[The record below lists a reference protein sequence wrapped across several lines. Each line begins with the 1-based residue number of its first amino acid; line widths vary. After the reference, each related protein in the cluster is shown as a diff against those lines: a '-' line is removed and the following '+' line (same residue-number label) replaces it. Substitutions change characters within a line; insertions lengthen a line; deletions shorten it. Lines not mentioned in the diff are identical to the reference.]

1 MLQNWKYLEL
11 FLLTIVHGAAE
22 VRLKRTFLIA
32 VKFTLIGHRDSWL
45 DEKRMPIF
53 VAGIMVTKTLIGPQ
67 EINVI
72 LHRLACQLVENH
84 ADFNNT
90 VLIGLQPRGIP
101 LLHRLQQILKSEYD
115 IRGIEIGL
123 LDTTF
128 YRDDFRRRD
137 TPLQA
142 NQTQIDFLVEGKSVV
157 FIDDVLFTGRSIRAA
172 LDAILSFGRPLE
184 IELMVL
190 IDRRFSRELPI
201 QPDYVGRQV
210 DSIASER
217 VRVDWDDEG
226 EESKVSI
233 IQTAGDE

>member
-1 MLQNWKYLEL
+1 MCNLVFLSPMYFLTKLESE
-11 FLLTIVHGAAE
+11 TNGDE
-22 VRLKRTFLIA
+22 QRIA
-32 VKFTLIGHRDSWL
+32 
-45 DEKRMPIF
+45 IF
-53 VAGIMVTKTLIGPQ
+53 VRGIMVTKTLIGPV
-67 EINVI
+67 EIDVI

-84 ADFNNT
+84 NDFKNT
-90 VLIGLQPRGIP
+90 VLIALQPRGIP
-101 LLHRLQQILKSEYD
+101 VLNRLQKILKADYNISNLKVG
-115 IRGIEIGL
+115 R

-137 TPLQA
+137 SPLQA
-142 NQTQIDFLVEGKSVV
+142 NQTHIDFLVEGKRVV

-172 LDAILSFGRPLE
+172 LDAVLSFGRPSE

-217 VRVDWDDEG
+217 VLVDWDDEK
-226 EESKVSI
+226 EQNRVSI
-233 IQTAGDE
+233 IQTPSDE